1 MIKIMMPKLNALAAN
16 PMFKLSLGSKE
27 LFHSNFLE
35 FLWVLDK
42 TKFINMLRD
51 ILGQPQLLATI
62 TSNLELDR
70 EKHNFDICIYHKGV
84 KKEII
89 DIIIENK
96 VKSIPYKEQLD
107 KYTSKVGPST
117 VRILLSLAKNFPSCQ
132 DIKDDGWKII
142 TYDDLA
148 NGIKKHY
155 GQLANKY
162 IDDYIDFIDK
172 LDKLDILNNFGNQP
186 FYDSNLI
193 DLFGQL
199 RLSDLY
205 IKQRGSYFIS
215 LLKQEL
221 EKVLGGTFDVV
232 FGSNVKNLASKK
244 NTILLKSEMYNGKST
259 ITICIKLLNSNN
271 LYEIQIE
278 GDQYRHLLN
287 HNGLIAK
294 RVVNNCLVESILST
308 MPYFDFINFPNKL
321 VSSNAKNY
329 FNQYKPNCMY
339 RYMKPQSG
347 LLVSEMLDIVVDDTM
362 KVIGYL
368 PQCENIAKGLL
379 NIKI

>member
-1 MIKIMMPKLNALAAN
+1 MKTKLIALAAN

-35 FLWVLDK
+35 FLWELDK

-70 EKHNFDICIYHKGV
+70 EKHNLDICIYHKDV

-117 VRILLSLAKNFPSCQ
+117 VRILLSLAKNFPSYQ
-132 DIKDDGWKII
+132 DIKNAGWEII

-148 NGIKKHY
+148 KGIKIHY

-162 IDDYIDFIDK
+162 IDDYIDFIEK
-172 LDKLDILNNFGNQP
+172 LDKLDILDNFKNQT
-186 FYDSNLI
+186 FYDSDLI
-193 DLFGQL
+193 DLFSQY
-199 RLSDLY
+199 RLSDLC

-221 EKVLGGTFDVV
+221 QKVLGGTFDVV
-232 FGSNVKNLASKK
+232 FGSDVKNLASKK

-278 GDQYRHLLN
+278 GNQYRHLLN

-294 RVVNNCLVESILST
+294 RVNNHLVESILST
-308 MPYFDFINFPNKL
+308 MPYFDFSYFPNKL
-321 VSSNAKNY
+321 VSSNSKNY

-339 RYMKPQSG
+339 RYMKLPSGLSSG
-347 LLVSEMLDIVVDDTM
+347 LLVSDMLDIIVDDTM

-368 PQCENIAKGLL
+368 PQCENIAKGL
-379 NIKI
+379 

>member
-1 MIKIMMPKLNALAAN
+1 MKTKLIALAAN
-16 PMFKLSLGSKE
+16 LMFKLSLGSKE
-27 LFHSNFLE
+27 LFHSNFLG
-35 FLWVLDK
+35 FLWELDK

-70 EKHNFDICIYHKGV
+70 EKRNFDICIYHKDV

-117 VRILLSLAKNFPSCQ
+117 VRILLSLAKNFPSYQ
-132 DIKDDGWKII
+132 DIKNAGWEII

-148 NGIKKHY
+148 KGIKIHY

-162 IDDYIDFIDK
+162 IDDYIDFIAK
-172 LDKLDILNNFGNQP
+172 LDKLDILDNFKNQT
-186 FYDSNLI
+186 FYDSDLI
-193 DLFGQL
+193 DLFGQH

-221 EKVLGGTFDVV
+221 GNVLGGTFDVV
-232 FGSNVKNLASKK
+232 FGSDVKNLAAKK

-294 RVVNNCLVESILST
+294 RVNNPLVESILST
-308 MPYFDFINFPNKL
+308 MPYFDFSYFPNKL
-321 VSSNAKNY
+321 VSSNSKNY

-339 RYMKPQSG
+339 RYMKLPSGLSSG
-347 LLVSEMLDIVVDDTM
+347 LLVSDMLDIIVDDTM

-368 PQCENIAKGLL
+368 PQCENIAKGL
-379 NIKI
+379 